1 MGEENNTMQ
10 VISFMAIKGGVGKT
24 TMAFQFAKFLQTQNK
39 KVLMLDLDAQKSLTG
54 TFENKNFNFNGK
66 PTVADIFK
74 KTSVGLIETKAQKNI
89 SVIPST
95 SNLEEIAD
103 QLASR
108 PNKELLLFMWFIK
121 NAKELNKKY
130 DYVIVDLPPT
140 WNLLTKN
147 GVAVA
152 DKIISPMEPSRFGY
166 ESHTKVLQSV
176 GTLQDEVIDPLSGK
190 SYITAKVFFLG
201 NRIKH
206 NTNSSHEFLAALK
219 NLKNVIGIIPEK
231 ELVNA
236 SMLAK
241 KGILEYATESDKLRE
256 QKQFIELI
264 QNVFKKI
271 EKEGNN

>member
-1 MGEENNTMQ
+1 MQ
-10 VISFMAIKGGVGKT
+10 IISFMAIKGGVGKT
-24 TMAFQFAKFLQTQNK
+24 TMAFQLAKYLQSQGQ

-54 TFENKNFNFNGK
+54 TFENQEFNFNGQ
-66 PTVADIFK
+66 PTIADILK
-74 KTSVGLIETKAQKNI
+74 NPNIGLIETDVQKNI
-89 SVIPST
+89 SIIPST
-95 SNLEEIAD
+95 SNLEEVAD
-103 QLASR
+103 QLASK
-108 PNKELLLFMWFIK
+108 PNKELLLFMWFVK
-121 NAKELNKKY
+121 NAKELNEKY
-130 DYVIVDLPPT
+130 NYVIIDLPPA

-176 GTLQDEVIDPLSGK
+176 ATLKEEVIDPMSGK

-206 NTNSSHEFLAALK
+206 NTNSSREFLVALK

-236 SMLAK
+236 SMLEK
-241 KGILEYATESDKLRE
+241 KGIWEYATENDKLRD
-256 QKQFIELI
+256 QAKFLQLLK
-264 QNVFKKI
+264 NVFSKI
-271 EKEGNN
+271 QEQGEQ